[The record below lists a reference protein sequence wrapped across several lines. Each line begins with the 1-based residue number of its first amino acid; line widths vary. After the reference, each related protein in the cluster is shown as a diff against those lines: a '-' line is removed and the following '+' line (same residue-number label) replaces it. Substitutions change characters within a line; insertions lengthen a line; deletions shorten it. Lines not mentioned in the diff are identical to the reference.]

1 MLKRHQAFVGVIAFG
16 TAILVAVAHAQVGRG
31 GSAWL
36 TAHGDAQR
44 TSWIRSDALIS
55 VATMSKPGFQ
65 LQWKTTLENENRG
78 SYGIGSGVS
87 APGVTLFVPMSLV
100 AGSSNNVYAIDSDTG
115 YLVWQRHFDA
125 LPPAA
130 TAACPGGTTSSPTRI
145 VSLEPP
151 PISEGAQPGGGRN
164 TQGYHSVLGQPGEGA
179 PVEVRS
185 GGPGRGGAAPAG
197 GRGTTGPPNA
207 AAGAAAGAAPGGQ
220 RAGAP
225 PPGRGAG
232 QGGGGRGGGEPIPG
246 APPAQLGGGGGLGR
260 PSGVV
265 YVISSDGM
273 LHVMGLQSGKDL
285 QRPAPFVPANSR
297 WSDPVAVGT
306 MLYTSTSGGCGGAPD
321 AVWAIDLESESKPV
335 VSWKSE
341 APIVGSLAFTTDG
354 TLVAVTGSAIVT
366 LDAKTLQV
374 KDTLKAL
381 GSDFITGP
389 TIVQYGQNEAIA
401 AGAKN
406 GHVFLFRVVNATPS
420 FATDSDFPS
429 RSIVAADAL
438 ATWQTADAPATR
450 WLLAPTKDSV
460 AALRVSEPPQLPS
473 VTPGWMAANLAA
485 PATPII
491 VNGVVFVLERGST
504 AVLHA
509 YDGTTGKELWTS
521 GKTMTAAAAPGSFWS
536 AFSQIYVGTT
546 DGTLYA
552 FGFDDE
558 RHSNP

>member
-1 MLKRHQAFVGVIAFG
+1 MLKTSKAVTPATAFG
-16 TAILVAVAHAQVGRG
+16 LAVALATMSAQVGRG

-55 VATMSKPGFQ
+55 VAALSKPGFE
-65 LQWKTTLENENRG
+65 LQWKARLENENRG
-78 SYGIGSGVS
+78 TFGIGSGVS

-100 AGSSNNVYAIDSDTG
+100 TGSSNNVYAIDSDTG

-125 LPPAA
+125 PLPAA
-130 TAACPGGTTSSPTRI
+130 TAACPGGTTSAPTRI
-145 VSLEPP
+145 VSLAPP
-151 PISEGAQPGGGRN
+151 TASTAAQPGGGGGRG

-185 GGPGRGGAAPAG
+185 GGPGRAGPPAAGRGPGAPANAAGVPPAGGAPAG
-197 GRGTTGPPNA
+197 A
-207 AAGAAAGAAPGGQ
+207 AGQ
-220 RAGAP
+220 RAGTPA
-225 PPGRGAG
+225 PGRGAG
-232 QGGGGRGGGEPIPG
+232 QGGGLGRGGSEPPVPG
-246 APPAQLGGGGGLGR
+246 APANQFGGGGFGR

-297 WSDPVAVGT
+297 WSDPIAVGT

-335 VSWKSE
+335 VSWKSG

-354 TLVAVTGSAIVT
+354 TLVAVTGPAVVT
-366 LDAKTLQV
+366 RDPKTLQE
-374 KDTLKAL
+374 KGTFSAP
-381 GSDFITGP
+381 GAEFSTGA
-389 TIVQYGQNEAIA
+389 TIFRNGEHEFVA
-401 AGAKN
+401 AAARN
-406 GHVFLFRVVNATPS
+406 GHIFIVDAAAFGQGTVKTGFYDVFGKGVVKADSLAAWQDTSNAH
-420 FATDSDFPS
+420 
-429 RSIVAADAL
+429 
-438 ATWQTADAPATR
+438 
-450 WLLAPTKDSV
+450 WLLIPTDRSVEARVMSETAAAPEWT
-460 AALRVSEPPQLPS
+460 
-473 VTPGWMAANLAA
+473 ANLAS
-485 PATPII
+485 PSTPIV
-491 VNGVVFVLERGST
+491 VNDVVFVLERGNT

-509 YDGTTGKELWTS
+509 YEGTTGKELWTS

-536 AFSQIYVGTT
+536 AFGQVYVGTL

-552 FGFDDE
+552 FGFTDE
-558 RHSNP
+558 RR